1 MRRIAIVALLPLL
14 LLGCN
19 RGKAPSEVTGPSS
32 PAGFEVR
39 YNAVIALARRG
50 SDKIKDERAWETLKE
65 MLDEDQ
71 QLRNFKHELPNKQKV
86 SDPGAAHLTMI
97 TALKAI
103 NELHRRRPDMDLS
116 ELKPAIEK
124 LTHSH
129 NLGLS
134 TEAKRTQQLL
144 QKLDGAATRK

>member
-1 MRRIAIVALLPLL
+1 MRRMPIVALLPLL

-32 PAGFEVR
+32 PPGFEVR

-50 SDKIKDERAWETLKE
+50 SDKIKDDHAWDTLKE
-65 MLDEDQ
+65 MLDENQ

-86 SDPGAAHLTMI
+86 SDPGAAHLTII

-103 NELHRRRPDMDLS
+103 DELHRRRPDMDLS
-116 ELKPAIEK
+116 GLKPAVDK
-124 LTHSH
+124 LSHSN
-129 NLGLS
+129 NLAIS

-144 QKLDGAATRK
+144 DRS